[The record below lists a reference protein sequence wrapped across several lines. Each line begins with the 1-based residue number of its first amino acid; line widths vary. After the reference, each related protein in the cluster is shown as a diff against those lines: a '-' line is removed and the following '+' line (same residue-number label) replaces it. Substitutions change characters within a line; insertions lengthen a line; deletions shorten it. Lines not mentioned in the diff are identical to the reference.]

1 MPMARAPVSGI
12 SLTAQDAS
20 LVKGMLLRGDRQ
32 HDIASWFGVNG
43 GRIAEISTRTKFS
56 DVLMQTD
63 RLPPAGPYLTGKQ
76 SHEAKIVL
84 KKVYDDLMVLKA
96 QDPYK
101 NSSND
106 LERVTKSLNQ
116 VLATL

>member
-1 MPMARAPVSGI
+1 MARALVSGI
-12 SLTAQDAS
+12 SLTQEDAS
-20 LVKGMLLRGDRQ
+20 LVKGMLFRGDRQ

-43 GRIAEISTRTKFS
+43 GRVAEISTRKKFS

-76 SHEAKIVL
+76 SHEAKIAL
-84 KKVYDDLMVLKA
+84 KKIYDDLMALKTKE
-96 QDPYK
+96 PNK

-106 LERVTKSLNQ
+106 LETATKCLNK